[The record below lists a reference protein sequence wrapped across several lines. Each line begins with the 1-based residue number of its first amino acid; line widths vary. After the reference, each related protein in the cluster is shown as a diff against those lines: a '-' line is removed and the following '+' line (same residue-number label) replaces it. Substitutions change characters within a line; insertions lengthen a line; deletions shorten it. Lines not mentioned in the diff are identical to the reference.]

1 MGISGMSR
9 FVKITPTAS
18 PTQPEFDISSHVAEM
33 HSRLGLSDADILS
46 KQPHPKADEKLMQ
59 HVRQT
64 LVRRWVTLATGAVGR
79 GVKER
84 ERGALT
90 ARTRFHLSFAPHTH
104 AGRDR

>member
-46 KQPHPKADEKLMQ
+46 KQPHPQPHPKADEKLMQ

-64 LVRRWVTLATGAVGR
+64 LVRRWVT
-79 GVKER
+79 
-84 ERGALT
+84 
-90 ARTRFHLSFAPHTH
+90 
-104 AGRDR
+104 